1 MATPID
7 ALRPVLGRT
16 VVDTHTG
23 ATVWSYGPTEE
34 DARLA
39 YRRADRLDQRYGA
52 VRYVVKPTFGE
63 PPCFAQT

>member
-1 MATPID
+1 VSRTPID

-23 ATVWSYGPTEE
+23 AVVFRYGPTEQ

-39 YRRADRLDQRYGA
+39 YRRADRLDATYGA
-52 VRYVVKPTFGE
+52 VRYVVRPTYGE
-63 PPCFAQT
+63 PACATT